1 MIRQLDD
8 TSWDS
13 GPSRGRVDAPSA
25 LAMIS
30 VSAVTVAMGLL
41 LVLAAFLDGDS
52 GSSDS
57 SLPLYFLGLLAIG
70 ALTWWESTRPRTGM
84 LPAWTSPPALIA
96 GWALIWLYLPSLVV
110 FMDEDLLDDF
120 TLAHGGRAVLVA
132 GLPVTC
138 AGLAVLSF
146 GYHAT
151 IIAFQRVVRLVD
163 TAPRLAPLQR
173 IVALYLIS
181 AAARVLRMQTLGV
194 AYGSSLA
201 SWGPLQSLDQWIGS
215 LEDLRFLAL
224 ALLVVHVVRE
234 RDGRVWLGT
243 ALLTELV
250 IALSMGFLMPVILP
264 IVLCATTAVAC
275 DRLRRRHLVLVA
287 AAGLIVTTFA
297 PVIAAIRQDRLGA
310 VGTVDIATA
319 GDAITAPV
327 KYWLNGVSSGNG
339 IYDKFFGRQ
348 AEVAIAPGLVATL
361 TPTVIPYEGLERF
374 LMVPAGLIP
383 RVLWP
388 EKPTL
393 SRGVWF
399 SATFRGF
406 DEDTTSYSA
415 MTIFSEGYLFY
426 GWGGTVLAMV
436 IVGMALAAVR
446 LLLNNRTLVP
456 VYLALVPTILHI
468 EPEFSSYL
476 VTLVQ
481 RSVVFVFVYLL
492 LTHTRR
498 SNIERARVRA

>member
-8 TSWDS
+8 ASWDS
-13 GPSRGRVDAPSA
+13 GSSRGHLDAPSSPTMFGVSA
-25 LAMIS
+25 LAF
-30 VSAVTVAMGLL
+30 AMGLL
-41 LVLAAFLDGDS
+41 LVLAAFLDS
-52 GSSDS
+52 GSGSTDS
-57 SLPLYFLGLLAIG
+57 ALPLYVLGLLAIG
-70 ALTWWESTRPRTGM
+70 ALTWWESTRPRTGV
-84 LPAWTSPPALIA
+84 LPSWTSPPALIA
-96 GWALIWLYLPSLVV
+96 GWSLIWLYLPSLAV

-138 AGLAVLSF
+138 AGLAALSF

-151 IIAFQRVVRLVD
+151 GNAFRRVAHLVD
-163 TAPRLAPLQR
+163 AAPRLAPLQR

-181 AAARVLRMQTLGV
+181 TAARVLRMRTLGV

-224 ALLVVHVVRE
+224 ALLVAYVVRE
-234 RDGRVWLGT
+234 RTGRVWLAT
-243 ALLTELV
+243 ALITELV
-250 IALSMGFLMPVILP
+250 IALSTGFLMPVILP
-264 IVLCATTAVAC
+264 VVLCAATAVAC
-275 DRLRRRHLVLVA
+275 DRLRTRHLALVA
-287 AAGLIVTTFA
+287 AAGLIVATFA

-374 LMVPAGLIP
+374 LMLPAGLIP

-406 DEDTTSYSA
+406 DEGTTSYSA

-426 GWGGTVLAMV
+426 GWGGTVLAML
-436 IVGMALAAVR
+436 IVGIALAAVR

-481 RSVVFVFVYLL
+481 RSVVFVVAYLL

>member
-1 MIRQLDD
+1 
-8 TSWDS
+8 
-13 GPSRGRVDAPSA
+13 
-25 LAMIS
+25 
-30 VSAVTVAMGLL
+30 
-41 LVLAAFLDGDS
+41 
-52 GSSDS
+52 
-57 SLPLYFLGLLAIG
+57 
-70 ALTWWESTRPRTGM
+70 
-84 LPAWTSPPALIA
+84 LIA
-96 GWALIWLYLPSLVV
+96 GWTLLWVYLPSLAV
-110 FMDEDLLDDF
+110 FVDEDLLDNF
-120 TLAHGGRAVLVA
+120 TLGHGGRAVLVA

-146 GYHAT
+146 AYHLT
-151 IIAFQRVVRLVD
+151 VMAFRRVARPAE
-163 TAPRLAPLQR
+163 TAPRFAPLQR

-181 AAARVLRMQTLGV
+181 TAARVLRMRTLGV

-201 SWGPLQSLDQWIGS
+201 SWGPLQLLDQWVGS

-224 ALLVVHVVRE
+224 ALLVVHVVRQ
-234 RDGRVWLGT
+234 RAGHVWLGT

-250 IALSMGFLMPVILP
+250 IALSTGFLMPAILP
-264 IVLCATTAVAC
+264 VVLCAAAAVAC
-275 DRLRRRHLVLVA
+275 DRLRTRHLVLVA
-287 AAGLIVTTFA
+287 AAGLIVATFA

-310 VGTVDIATA
+310 VGTVDIVTA

-339 IYDKFFGRQ
+339 VYDKFFGRQ

-374 LMVPAGLIP
+374 LALPASLIP
-383 RVLWP
+383 RVVWP

-415 MTIFSEGYLFY
+415 MTIFSEGYLYY
-426 GWGGTVLAMV
+426 GWAGTVLAML
-436 IVGMALAAVR
+436 IVGAALAAVR
-446 LLLNNRTLVP
+446 LFLNHRTLVP

-476 VTLVQ
+476 VTLIQ
-481 RSVVFVFVYLL
+481 RSVVFLIVYLL
-492 LTHTRR
+492 LTRTRR
-498 SNIERARVRA
+498 WNTERARIRA